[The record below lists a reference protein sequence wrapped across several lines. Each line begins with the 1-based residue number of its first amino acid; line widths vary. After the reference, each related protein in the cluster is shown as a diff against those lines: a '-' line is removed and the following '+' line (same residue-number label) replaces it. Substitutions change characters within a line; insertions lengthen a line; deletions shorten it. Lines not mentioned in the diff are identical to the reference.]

1 MIGRSSFLA
10 FLASLA
16 LLSSGKVTPAAA
28 RQPSAANRAVVE
40 YQPADKKNGIGKIL
54 DWGLAKIE
62 RLYDGAMVSD
72 LFSAFVTKCDKI
84 LHILV
89 HSFHDITLTYTE
101 LHRNEIQRLEQF
113 DKEFKELLKLRNKI
127 DRKCLYT
134 TNVDDRSLCV
144 EKGIDVNSK
153 IQDLRRRRTKS
164 AKSIDW
170 YKEMIAWC
178 ASYKNWFC

>member
-1 MIGRSSFLA
+1 MIGRSSLLA

-16 LLSSGKVTPAAA
+16 LFSGGNVTPVAA
-28 RQPSAANRAVVE
+28 RQPTTANRAVAE
-40 YQPADKKNGIGKIL
+40 YQPDDKKNRIGKIL
-54 DWGLAKIE
+54 DWGLAKVE

-72 LFSAFVTKCDKI
+72 LLSAFVTKCDKI

-89 HSFHDITLTYTE
+89 HSFQDITLSYTD
-101 LHRNEIQRLEQF
+101 LHRNEVQRLEQF
-113 DKEFKELLKLRNKI
+113 DQEFKELLKLRNKI
-127 DRKCLYT
+127 DRKCLYST
-134 TNVDDRSLCV
+134 SVDDRSVCV

-153 IQDLRRRRTKS
+153 IQDLRSRRSKS